1 MPAPLKI
8 TLSESE
14 DLTLREL
21 SIANNIP
28 RRTKSRAIAVRLN
41 NQGWSVAQISLHLGW
56 ANQTVRVAISRWK
69 KSGLRGLWD
78 LPRSGR
84 QRKWSEE
91 DWQLM
96 EKWLRESRGYT
107 SKQLAKKWS
116 VERDVKLGSEQIR
129 RILKKKLAMEE
140 NKKKTAI

>member
-1 MPAPLKI
+1 MPAPLKV

-41 NQGWSVAQISLHLGW
+41 HQGWSVAQISLYLGW

-84 QRKWSEE
+84 RRKWFEE
-91 DWQLM
+91 DWQIM
-96 EKWLRESRGYT
+96 EKWLQESRGYT
-107 SKQLAKKWS
+107 SKQLAQKWS
-116 VERDVKLGSEQIR
+116 EERGIKLGEEQIR
-129 RILKKKLAMEE
+129 RILKKKSGDGKE
-140 NKKKTAI
+140 